1 MMLADRFELGEIIGR
16 GGMADV
22 YAGTDTLIGREVAIK
37 IMRPELA
44 RDHNFYERF
53 RKEGQNAGKLNHP
66 AIVQIYDTGDT
77 EMNGI
82 KVPYIVMER
91 VHGRTL
97 REIIR
102 EDGVMT
108 PQNAARI
115 LMPVCD
121 ALQASHDAGIIHR
134 DIKPA
139 NIMIT
144 NTGDVKVMDFGIAR
158 ALSDTTSA
166 MTQTAAV
173 IGTAQYLSPEQ
184 ARGKKAAPSSDVY
197 ALGCVFYEMIT
208 AKAPFQGE
216 TPFEVAYQHVHEDPI
231 RPSEYIG
238 GLTPTSATNV
248 DAVVLTALA
257 KNPEDRYH
265 SAAEFAADLD
275 RLSRNAVT
283 EAARMHLTDA
293 PAGAHGAPGA
303 DASATEVTTHLEP
316 VPATEVINAAPR
328 SGRYSTATN
337 AAAAAGAANAG
348 AVPAGGYNRHNEP
361 VNYEEHRR
369 WPTWLGVLVG
379 LVIVV
384 VIGVFAYTRFTGSPI
399 VSTNR
404 TASNVTI
411 PTVANLTEQ
420 DATNTLQTLGLKVNV
435 TQQSSAT
442 VAKGNVIS
450 VSPDTGS
457 SVPANSTVTLTV
469 STGREVT
476 EVPDLSGKTTAEAQ
490 QILSDAGLS
499 LDTSVRQDS
508 SDTVEAGKIMEQS
521 PTSGSQ
527 VSKGSKVT
535 VTVSTGVS
543 TVRVPVISG
552 LQWSQAQGNLTSL
565 GINPTVQYVDNTA
578 ASGTV
583 ISVTGEG
590 TTVPK
595 DAQIVVQVSRGNMIS
610 MPNITGMT
618 TTQALS
624 VLRSAGWQGT
634 ESNLVVTQVT
644 TPSLLDQ
651 GHIQGQS
658 PAQGENILVNG
669 SVNVNVYTFGF

>member
-22 YAGTDTLIGREVAIK
+22 YAGTDTLIGRAVAIK

-66 AIVQIYDTGDT
+66 AIVQIYDTGET

-158 ALSDTTSA
+158 AVSDTTSA

-216 TPFEVAYQHVHEDPI
+216 TPFEVAYQHVHEDPV

-257 KNPEDRYH
+257 KSPDDRYH
-265 SAAEFAADLD
+265 SSAEFAADLD

-283 EAARMHLTDA
+283 EAARMHLTDT
-293 PAGAHGAPGA
+293 PSGAHGAPV
-303 DASATEVTTHLEP
+303 SATEVTSHIPQVAPTA
-316 VPATEVINAAPR
+316 VAPAGA
-328 SGRYSTATN
+328 
-337 AAAAAGAANAG
+337 AAAAAG
-348 AVPAGGYNRHNEP
+348 PAPTATAPRQDY
-361 VNYEEHRR
+361 YEENSRT

-379 LVIVV
+379 IVIVICV
-384 VIGVFAYTRFTGSPI
+384 GGFAYTKFTGSPLL
-399 VSTNR
+399 STTN

-411 PTVANLTEQ
+411 PSVADLTQQ
-420 DATNTLQTLGLKVNV
+420 DATNALSTLGLRVQV
-435 TQQSSAT
+435 VQESSAT
-442 VAKGNVIS
+442 IARGNVIS

-457 SVPANSTVTLTV
+457 QVPANSTVTLTV
-469 STGREVT
+469 SSGREVT
-476 EVPDLSGKTTAEAQ
+476 EVPDVSNKTTAEAQ
-490 QILSDAGLS
+490 QLLADAGLS
-499 LDTSVRQDS
+499 LDSVVRQEA
-508 SDTVEAGKIMEQS
+508 SDTVENGKIIEQS
-521 PTSGSQ
+521 PSAGSQ
-527 VSKGSKVT
+527 VSKGSRVT
-535 VTVSTGVS
+535 VTVSTGVA
-543 TVRVPVISG
+543 TVRVPVITG
-552 LQWSQAQGNLTSL
+552 LQWSQAQSNLTAV
-565 GINPTVQYVDNTA
+565 GIEATVQYVDNA
-578 ASGTV
+578 AAAGTV
-583 ISVTGEG
+583 VSVSNEG
-590 TTVPK
+590 ATVPK
-595 DAQIVVQVSRGNMIS
+595 DAQIVVQVSRGNMFTVPS
-610 MPNITGMT
+610 VVGMT

-624 VLRSAGWQGT
+624 VLRGAGWQGT
-634 ESNLVVTQVT
+634 ESNLIVSQQT
-644 TPSLLDQ
+644 TTNLLDQ
-651 GHIQGQS
+651 GRIASQN
-658 PAQGENILVNG
+658 PAQGESLLVNG
-669 SVNVNVYTFGF
+669 NVNVTVFAFGF